1 MAKRMTYQHI
11 NMEQTGAR
19 LKHMLESAGYTPRM
33 IQIYLNLS
41 CVQPIYRWYKGLIL
55 PSVDHLFMLS
65 KLLNVHMEDFL
76 VIKNELS
83 IVYDIEM
90 VFPELMKKRML
101 EYFQRISSI
110 ALTVQ

>member
-1 MAKRMTYQHI
+1 
-11 NMEQTGAR
+11 
-19 LKHMLESAGYTPRM
+19 
-33 IQIYLNLS
+33 
-41 CVQPIYRWYKGLIL
+41 
-55 PSVDHLFMLS
+55 
-65 KLLNVHMEDFL
+65 MEDFL

-83 IVYDIEM
+83 IVYDIEK